1 MLTSDLLRVKISK
14 GRVLPRFLDAADPVA
29 LERAAGLTR
38 IFADGL
44 DSPRADIERAVDES
58 VGYGTDFLIWRG
70 LAKLLHD
77 RSTFET
83 VAPADPVDIRRAV
96 FARAVELG
104 PVTSDATRDVV
115 LEAAA
120 ADLGVTAQQVSDAL
134 YADLEARQL
143 LTAHD
148 PIDPLAL
155 LHRYNLALAQAVL
168 YRATRMEIEL
178 GSPRPARL
186 RYLFQSLKF
195 YRLMHRAWRTDDGIT
210 LSIDG
215 PASLFSQS
223 RKYGLQMATFLP
235 ALVTLREWRLCAD
248 IAWERGKDYTL
259 ELDADSGLVSHYSPK
274 GQWISEE
281 ERVFERRFAER
292 VDGWTIERRGMIHEL
307 ERGEVLVSDY
317 VLTHEDSGKEVFVEV
332 VGFWRK
338 SYLER
343 RVAMLGALSDV
354 PIVLVVSQRLRSDK
368 GKLEDAGPRVV
379 FFKGVI
385 LVNRVL
391 DAAIEVL
398 GLDE

>member
-14 GRVLPRFLDAADPVA
+14 KKVLPRFLDATDPVA
-29 LERAAGLTR
+29 LERAEGLTKT
-38 IFADGL
+38 FAQGL
-44 DSPRADIERAVDES
+44 DAPRARIDRAVDEA

-104 PVTSDATRDVV
+104 PVTSDSSRAAVI
-115 LEAAA
+115 EIAA
-120 ADLGVTAQQVSDAL
+120 ADIGVTAEELSDSL
-134 YADLEARQL
+134 YADLEARQR
-143 LTAHD
+143 LTSHK

-168 YRATRMEIEL
+168 YRATRMEIDL
-178 GSPRPARL
+178 VDPRPERL

-195 YRLMHRAWRTDDGIT
+195 YRLMHRAYRTDDGVS
-210 LSIDG
+210 LVIDG

-235 ALVTLREWRLCAD
+235 ALVTLDAWSLRAD

-259 ELDADSGLVSHYSPK
+259 ELDQSSGLVSHYSPK
-274 GQWISEE
+274 GQWVSEE
-281 ERVFERRFAER
+281 ESTFERRFAKR
-292 VDGWTIERRGMIHEL
+292 VEGWSIARRGAIHEL

-317 VLTHEDSGKEVFVEV
+317 VLTHEASGRDVYVEV

-343 RVAMLGALSDV
+343 RIEMLGALSDV

-368 GKLEDAGPRVV
+368 GKIEDSGPRVV

-385 LVNRVL
+385 LVNSVL
-391 DAAIEVL
+391 DAARDAL
-398 GLDE
+398 GLGS